1 MATWTS
7 GVNNGYSLR
16 MNAYEIGV
24 NQAANSSTVR
34 IDLWLKVGTQ
44 SFYGPMFVEARC
56 GGQKQ
61 NKTVQISGPG
71 FNSEVYLGTW
81 DFNYP
86 HGSDG
91 KQVAN
96 VDAFVNAYSTAF
108 AFTGELVVGNRQ
120 FALTDI
126 PRASDPMGD
135 YQGVLGQPITFT
147 ARRKSDQMYNTVWLR
162 FGDVDTKIIDPM
174 RDTATWTPP
183 LDLAS
188 KFPQSNEGV
197 GTLTLIT
204 YRNGTTIE
212 TGRSASQIRLRI
224 PDTEKPVI
232 KGINT
237 EEQHAK
243 CKELLKNLKYVRIL
257 SEIQV
262 SLGDFETKYGATIP
276 EDGMTVRLMQDAKVL
291 REVVG
296 KNIILNNINTSGK
309 HILNVTIRDSRGLT
323 SAAFEKVIQIDNY
336 SPPVCSARVDRRN
349 DDEKKLRLY
358 LNGRTFPLFD
368 DQNRNVNAGRRTVT
382 VKNTTTNT
390 TVNDTSGNLVS
401 IFGIND
407 ADAIVDLTADYS
419 TGNSFS
425 VYIAYEDA
433 FGNKADQSLVVGTI
447 KVHRTDDP
455 FGVGINKVR
464 ERGALDIAGDV
475 FVNNKKLSTHA
486 LTGDDGFGTWLPD
499 NHDINNVYL
508 AGFYRARNA
517 KNVPPGI
524 DSLIYLRVMGNN
536 SNYIVQELFTFGG
549 AYLGYR
555 QKIGVNKWT
564 PWFSIDNDNTP
575 IYTLTDVPIGWGIK
589 ATFQKRGRI
598 VTVDVFA
605 IANPN
610 VNVENAKLGER
621 IPNGFKP
628 MVNTQVVLYR
638 NAGSTIIAPALWSF
652 NADGTIAHTESTS
665 GGNRVYRGHASWIAE
680 STQPATGGANAQ
692 IRR

>member
-1 MATWTS
+1 
-7 GVNNGYSLR
+7 

-262 SLGDFETKYGATIP
+262 SLGEFETKYGATIP
-276 EDGMTVRLMQDAKVL
+276 DDGMTVRLMQDAKVL

-296 KNIILNNINTSGK
+296 KNVILNNINTSGK
-309 HILNVTIRDSRGLT
+309 HILNVTIRDSRGST

-358 LNGRTFPLFD
+358 LNGKTFPLFD

-464 ERGALDIAGDV
+464 ERGALDISGDV
-475 FVNNKKLSTHA
+475 YINNKKLSTHA
-486 LTGDDGFGTWLPD
+486 LTEDSGQAIILSERYDA
-499 NHDINNVYL
+499 NNIL
-508 AGFYRARNA
+508 ATGFYRCLRPT
-517 KNVPPGI
+517 NVPAKDEWFYI
-524 DSLIYLRVMGNN
+524 RVISHNL
-536 SNYIVQELFTFGG
+536 SSYVFQEAYGYNGG
-549 AYLGYR
+549 WTGYR
-555 QKIGVNKWT
+555 VKVRNIWQPWKSYEGEDT
-564 PWFSIDNDNTP
+564 PVYYLEN
-575 IYTLTDVPIGWGIK
+575 VPIGWGIK
-589 ATFQKRGRI
+589 ATLQKRGRI
-598 VTVDVFA
+598 VTVDINS

-638 NAGSTIIAPALWSF
+638 NAGTTIINPALWSF

-680 STQPATGGANAQ
+680 STAPATGGANAQ

>member
-1 MATWTS
+1 
-7 GVNNGYSLR
+7 

-276 EDGMTVRLMQDAKVL
+276 DDGMTVRLVQDAKVL

-296 KNIILNNINTSGK
+296 KNVILNNINTSGK

-390 TVNDTSGNLVS
+390 TINDTSGNLVS

-475 FVNNKKLSTHA
+475 YVNNKKLSTHA
-486 LTGDDGFGTWLPD
+486 LTEDSGQAIVLAERY
-499 NHDINNVYL
+499 DINNLV
-508 AGFYRARNA
+508 ATGFYRCYRPT
-517 KNVPPGI
+517 NVPAKDEWFYI
-524 DSLIYLRVMGNN
+524 RVISHNLSSYVFQEAYGYNGNW
-536 SNYIVQELFTFGG
+536 T
-549 AYLGYR
+549 GYR
-555 QKIGVNKWT
+555 VKVRNIWQPWKSYEGEDT
-564 PWFSIDNDNTP
+564 PVYYLEN
-575 IYTLTDVPIGWGIK
+575 VPIGWGIK
-589 ATFQKRGRI
+589 ATLQKRGRI
-598 VTVDVFA
+598 VTVDVNA

-638 NAGSTIIAPALWSF
+638 NAGSSIIAPALWSF

>member
-24 NQAANSSTVR
+24 NQTANSSTVR

-126 PRASDPMGD
+126 PRASDPMGN

-147 ARRKSDQMYNTVWLR
+147 ARRKSDQMYNTVQLR

-232 KGINT
+232 KGINI

-276 EDGMTVRLMQDAKVL
+276 DDGMTVRLMQDAKVL

-296 KNIILNNINTSGK
+296 KNVILNNINTSGK
-309 HILNVTIRDSRGLT
+309 HVLNVTIRDSRGLT

-382 VKNTTTNT
+382 VKNPTTNT

-407 ADAIVDLTADYS
+407 TDAIVDLTANYS

-475 FVNNKKLSTHA
+475 YVNNKKLSTHA
-486 LTGDDGFGTWLPD
+486 LTEDSGQAIVLAERYDV
-499 NHDINNVYL
+499 NNLL
-508 AGFYRARNA
+508 ATGFYRCL
-517 KNVPPGI
+517 KPTNVPAKDEWFYI
-524 DSLIYLRVMGNN
+524 RVISHNLSSYVFQEAYGYNGNW
-536 SNYIVQELFTFGG
+536 T
-549 AYLGYR
+549 GYR
-555 QKIGVNKWT
+555 VKVRNIWQPWKSYEGEDT
-564 PWFSIDNDNTP
+564 PVYYLEN
-575 IYTLTDVPIGWGIK
+575 VPIGWGIK

-598 VTVDVFA
+598 VTVDVNA

-610 VNVENAKLGER
+610 INVENAKLGER

-665 GGNRVYRGHASWIAE
+665 SGNRVYRGHASWIAE

>member
-71 FNSEVYLGTW
+71 FNSEIYLGTW

-147 ARRKSDQMYNTVWLR
+147 ARRKSDQMYNTVWLS

-243 CKELLKNLKYVRIL
+243 CKEFLKNLKYVRIL

-276 EDGMTVRLMQDAKVL
+276 DDGMTVRLMQDAKVL

-296 KNIILNNINTSGK
+296 KNVILNNINTSGK
-309 HILNVTIRDSRGLT
+309 HVLNVTIRDSRGLT

-358 LNGRTFPLFD
+358 LNGRTFALFD
-368 DQNRNVNAGRRTVT
+368 DQNRNVNAGKRYVT
-382 VKNTTTNT
+382 IKNTTTNT
-390 TVNDTSGNLVS
+390 VVDDTSGNLVS

-407 ADAIVDLTADYS
+407 NDRIVDLAADYS

-433 FGNKADQSLVVGTI
+433 FGNKSDQSLVVGTI

-455 FGVGINKVR
+455 FGIGINKVR

-486 LTGDDGFGTWLPD
+486 LTEDSGQAIVLAERYDV
-499 NHDINNVYL
+499 NNLV
-508 AGFYRARNA
+508 ATGFYRCLRPT
-517 KNVPPGI
+517 NVPAKDEWFYI
-524 DSLIYLRVMGNN
+524 RVISHNLSSYVFQEAYGYNGNW
-536 SNYIVQELFTFGG
+536 T
-549 AYLGYR
+549 GYR
-555 QKIGVNKWT
+555 VKVRNIWQPWKSYEGEDT
-564 PWFSIDNDNTP
+564 PVYYLEN
-575 IYTLTDVPIGWGIK
+575 VPIGWGIK

-598 VTVDVFA
+598 VTVDVNA

-610 VNVENAKLGER
+610 VNVENSKLGER

-638 NAGSTIIAPALWSF
+638 NAGTTIIAPALWSF

-665 GGNRVYRGHASWIAE
+665 GGNRVYRGHTSWIAE
-680 STQPATGGANAQ
+680 STAPATGGANAQ

>member
-7 GVNNGYSLR
+7 GVNKGYSLK
-16 MNAYEIGV
+16 MDAYEIGV

-34 IDLWLKVGTQ
+34 IDLWLKVGLQ

-61 NKTVQISGPG
+61 NKTVQINAPG

-86 HGSDG
+86 HGADG

-108 AFTGELVVGNRQ
+108 AFTGELVIGNRQ

-162 FGDVDTKIIDPM
+162 FGDVDAKIIDPM

-188 KFPQSNEGV
+188 RFPQSNEGV
-197 GTLTLIT
+197 GILTLIT
-204 YRNGTTIE
+204 YRNGTIIE
-212 TGRSASQIRLRI
+212 TGRSVSQIRLRI

-237 EEQHAK
+237 EERHAK
-243 CKELLKNLKYVRIL
+243 CKELLKNLKYIRIL

-262 SLGDFETKYGATIP
+262 SLGEFETKYGATIP
-276 EDGMTVRLMQDAKVL
+276 DDGMTVRLVQDGKVL

-296 KNIILNNINTSGK
+296 KNVILNNINTSGK
-309 HILNVTIRDSRGLT
+309 HILNVTIRDSRGLI

-349 DDEKKLRLY
+349 DNEKKLRLY

-368 DQNRNVNAGRRTVT
+368 DQNRNINAGRRTVT

-401 IFGIND
+401 IFGIHD
-407 ADAIVDLTADYS
+407 ADAIVDLTANYS

-475 FVNNKKLSTHA
+475 YVNNKKLSTHA
-486 LTGDDGFGTWLPD
+486 LTED
-499 NHDINNVYL
+499 NGQAIVLAERYDVNNLL
-508 AGFYRARNA
+508 ATGFYRCLRPT
-517 KNVPPGI
+517 NVPAKDEWFYI
-524 DSLIYLRVMGNN
+524 RVISHNLSSYVFQEAYGYNGNW
-536 SNYIVQELFTFGG
+536 T
-549 AYLGYR
+549 GYR
-555 QKIGVNKWT
+555 VKVRNVWQPWKSYEGEDT
-564 PWFSIDNDNTP
+564 PVYYLEN
-575 IYTLTDVPIGWGIK
+575 VPIGWNIK

-598 VTVDVFA
+598 VTVDVFS

-610 VNVENAKLGER
+610 INVENAKLNER

-628 MVNTQVVLYR
+628 MVDTQVVLYR
-638 NAGSTIIAPALWSF
+638 NSGSNIIAPALWSF
-652 NADGTIAHTESTS
+652 NADGTIAHTENIS

-680 STQPATGGANAQ
+680 STPPATGGANAQ

>member
-86 HGSDG
+86 HGADG

-147 ARRKSDQMYNTVWLR
+147 ARRKSDQMYNIVWLR

-188 KFPQSNEGV
+188 KFPQSNESV

-262 SLGDFETKYGATIP
+262 TLGDFETKYGATIP
-276 EDGMTVRLMQDAKVL
+276 DDGMTVRLMQDAKVL

-296 KNIILNNINTSGK
+296 KNVILNNINTSGK
-309 HILNVTIRDSRGLT
+309 HVLNVTIRDSRGLT

-368 DQNRNVNAGRRTVT
+368 DQNRNVNAGRRTIT

-401 IFGIND
+401 LFGIHD
-407 ADAIVDLTADYS
+407 SDRVLDLSADYS

-486 LTGDDGFGTWLPD
+486 LTEDSGQAIVLAERYDV
-499 NHDINNVYL
+499 NNLL
-508 AGFYRARNA
+508 ATGFYRCLRPT
-517 KNVPPGI
+517 NVPAKDEWFYI
-524 DSLIYLRVMGNN
+524 RVISHNLSSYVFQEAYGYNGNW
-536 SNYIVQELFTFGG
+536 T
-549 AYLGYR
+549 GYR
-555 QKIGVNKWT
+555 VKVRNVWQPWKSYEGEDT
-564 PWFSIDNDNTP
+564 PVYYLEN
-575 IYTLTDVPIGWGIK
+575 VPIGWNIK

-680 STQPATGGANAQ
+680 STAPATDGANAQ

>member
-96 VDAFVNAYSTAF
+96 VDAFINAYSTAF

-162 FGDVDTKIIDPM
+162 FGDVDTKIIDLM

-243 CKELLKNLKYVRIL
+243 CKEFLKNLKYVRIL

-262 SLGDFETKYGATIP
+262 TLGGFETKYGATIP

-296 KNIILNNINTSGK
+296 KNVILNNINTSGK

-323 SAAFEKVIQIDNY
+323 SEAFEKVIQIDNY

-368 DQNRNVNAGRRTVT
+368 DQNRNVNAGKRYVT

-486 LTGDDGFGTWLPD
+486 LTEDSGQAIILAERYDV
-499 NHDINNVYL
+499 NNLL
-508 AGFYRARNA
+508 ATGFYRCLRPT
-517 KNVPPGI
+517 NVPAKDEWFYI
-524 DSLIYLRVMGNN
+524 RVISHNLSSYVFQEAYGYNGNW
-536 SNYIVQELFTFGG
+536 T
-549 AYLGYR
+549 GYR
-555 QKIGVNKWT
+555 VKVRNIWQPWKSYEGEDT
-564 PWFSIDNDNTP
+564 PVYYLEN
-575 IYTLTDVPIGWGIK
+575 VPIGWGIK

-598 VTVDVFA
+598 VTVDVFS

-628 MVNTQVVLYR
+628 LVNTQVVLYR
-638 NAGSTIIAPALWSF
+638 NSGSNIIAPALWSF

-680 STQPATGGANAQ
+680 STAPATGGANAQ

>member
-162 FGDVDTKIIDPM
+162 FGDVDTKIIDSM

-237 EEQHAK
+237 EEQHTK

-262 SLGDFETKYGATIP
+262 SLGDFETQYGATIP
-276 EDGMTVRLMQDAKVL
+276 NDGMTVRLMQDAKVL

-296 KNIILNNINTSGK
+296 KNVILNNINTSGK

-358 LNGRTFPLFD
+358 LNGRTFALFD

-382 VKNTTTNT
+382 VKNITTNT

-407 ADAIVDLTADYS
+407 SDRVLDLSADYS

-486 LTGDDGFGTWLPD
+486 LTEDSGQAIVLSERYDV
-499 NHDINNVYL
+499 NNLL
-508 AGFYRARNA
+508 ATGFYRCYRPT
-517 KNVPPGI
+517 NVPAKDEWFYI
-524 DSLIYLRVMGNN
+524 RVISHNLSSYVFQEAYGYNGNW
-536 SNYIVQELFTFGG
+536 T
-549 AYLGYR
+549 GYR
-555 QKIGVNKWT
+555 VKVRNIWQPWKSYEGEDT
-564 PWFSIDNDNTP
+564 PVYYLEN
-575 IYTLTDVPIGWGIK
+575 VPIGWGIK

-598 VTVDVFA
+598 VTVDVFS

-638 NAGSTIIAPALWSF
+638 NAGSTIITPALWSF

-680 STQPATGGANAQ
+680 STAPATGGANAQ

>member
-126 PRASDPMGD
+126 PRASDPMGN

-162 FGDVDTKIIDPM
+162 FGDVDTKIIDTM

-197 GTLTLIT
+197 GALTLIT

-237 EEQHAK
+237 EEQHTK

-276 EDGMTVRLMQDAKVL
+276 DDGMTVRLMQDAKVL

-296 KNIILNNINTSGK
+296 KNVILNNINTSGK

-323 SAAFEKVIQIDNY
+323 SAAFEKVIQIENY

-401 IFGIND
+401 IFGINNT
-407 ADAIVDLTADYS
+407 DAIVDLSADYS

-486 LTGDDGFGTWLPD
+486 LTEDSGQAIVLAERYDV
-499 NHDINNVYL
+499 NNLL
-508 AGFYRARNA
+508 ATGFYRCLRPT
-517 KNVPPGI
+517 NVPAKDEWFYI
-524 DSLIYLRVMGNN
+524 RVISHNLSSYVFQEAYGYNGNW
-536 SNYIVQELFTFGG
+536 T
-549 AYLGYR
+549 GYR
-555 QKIGVNKWT
+555 VKVRNVWQPWKSYEGEDT
-564 PWFSIDNDNTP
+564 PVYYLEN
-575 IYTLTDVPIGWGIK
+575 VPIGWGIK

-598 VTVDVFA
+598 VTVDIFS

-610 VNVENAKLGER
+610 VNVENSKLGER

-638 NAGSTIIAPALWSF
+638 NAGTTIINPALWSF

>member
-183 LDLAS
+183 LDLANQ
-188 KFPQSNEGV
+188 FPQSNEGV

-262 SLGDFETKYGATIP
+262 TLGDFETKYGATIP
-276 EDGMTVRLMQDAKVL
+276 DDGMTVRLMQDAKVL

-296 KNIILNNINTSGK
+296 KNVILNNINTSGK
-309 HILNVTIRDSRGLT
+309 HVLNVTIRDSRGLT

-358 LNGRTFPLFD
+358 LNGRIFALFD

-390 TVNDTSGNLVS
+390 VVDDTSGNLVS

-407 ADAIVDLTADYS
+407 NDRIVDLTANYS

-475 FVNNKKLSTHA
+475 YVNNKKLSTHA
-486 LTGDDGFGTWLPD
+486 LTEDSGQAIVLSERYDV
-499 NHDINNVYL
+499 NNLL
-508 AGFYRARNA
+508 ATGFYRCLRPT
-517 KNVPPGI
+517 NVPAKDEWFYI
-524 DSLIYLRVMGNN
+524 RVISHNLSSYVFQEAYGYNGNW
-536 SNYIVQELFTFGG
+536 T
-549 AYLGYR
+549 GYR
-555 QKIGVNKWT
+555 VKVRNVWQPWKSYEGEDT
-564 PWFSIDNDNTP
+564 PVYYLEN
-575 IYTLTDVPIGWGIK
+575 VPIGWNIK

-598 VTVDVFA
+598 VTVDIFS

-638 NAGSTIIAPALWSF
+638 NAGTTIINPALWSF

-680 STQPATGGANAQ
+680 STPPATGGANAQ

>member
-1 MATWTS
+1 MNQITS
-7 GVNNGYSLR
+7 
-16 MNAYEIGV
+16 
-24 NQAANSSTVR
+24 
-34 IDLWLKVGTQ
+34 
-44 SFYGPMFVEARC
+44 
-56 GGQKQ
+56 
-61 NKTVQISGPG
+61 
-71 FNSEVYLGTW
+71 
-81 DFNYP
+81 
-86 HGSDG
+86 
-91 KQVAN
+91 
-96 VDAFVNAYSTAF
+96 
-108 AFTGELVVGNRQ
+108 
-120 FALTDI
+120 
-126 PRASDPMGD
+126 
-135 YQGVLGQPITFT
+135 
-147 ARRKSDQMYNTVWLR
+147 KS
-162 FGDVDTKIIDPM
+162 
-174 RDTATWTPP
+174 
-183 LDLAS
+183 
-188 KFPQSNEGV
+188 
-197 GTLTLIT
+197 
-204 YRNGTTIE
+204 
-212 TGRSASQIRLRI
+212 
-224 PDTEKPVI
+224 
-232 KGINT
+232 
-237 EEQHAK
+237 
-243 CKELLKNLKYVRIL
+243 LLKNLKYVRIL

-262 SLGDFETKYGATIP
+262 SLGEFETKYGATIP
-276 EDGMTVRLMQDAKVL
+276 DDGMTVRLMQDAKVL

-296 KNIILNNINTSGK
+296 KNVILNNINTSGK

-475 FVNNKKLSTHA
+475 YVNNKKLSTHA

-549 AYLGYR
+549 AYIGYR

-575 IYTLTDVPIGWGIK
+575 IYTLTDVPIGWNIK

-598 VTVDVFA
+598 VTVDVFS

-610 VNVENAKLGER
+610 INVENAKLGER

-638 NAGSTIIAPALWSF
+638 NSGTTIINPALWSF

-665 GGNRVYRGHASWIAE
+665 GGNRVYRGHASWFAE
-680 STQPATGGANAQ
+680 STQPATGGANFQ

>member
-262 SLGDFETKYGATIP
+262 TLGDFETKYGATIP
-276 EDGMTVRLMQDAKVL
+276 DDGMTVRLMQDAKVL

-296 KNIILNNINTSGK
+296 KNVILNNINTSGK
-309 HILNVTIRDSRGLT
+309 HVLNVTIRDSRGLT

-368 DQNRNVNAGRRTVT
+368 DQNRNVNAGRRTIT

-401 IFGIND
+401 LFGIHD
-407 ADAIVDLTADYS
+407 SDRVLDLSADYS

-433 FGNKADQSLVVGTI
+433 FGNKADQTLVVGTI

-486 LTGDDGFGTWLPD
+486 LTEDSGQAIVLSERYDV
-499 NHDINNVYL
+499 NNLL
-508 AGFYRARNA
+508 ATGFYRCYRPT
-517 KNVPPGI
+517 NVPEKDEWFYI
-524 DSLIYLRVMGNN
+524 RVISHNLSSYVFQEAYGYNGNW
-536 SNYIVQELFTFGG
+536 T
-549 AYLGYR
+549 GYR
-555 QKIGVNKWT
+555 VKVRNIWQPWKSYEGEDT
-564 PWFSIDNDNTP
+564 PVYYLEN
-575 IYTLTDVPIGWGIK
+575 VPIGWGIK
-589 ATFQKRGRI
+589 ATLQKRGRI
-598 VTVDVFA
+598 VTVDVNA

-638 NAGSTIIAPALWSF
+638 NAGSTIITPALWSF

>member
-243 CKELLKNLKYVRIL
+243 CKEFLKNLKYVRIL

-262 SLGDFETKYGATIP
+262 TLGDFETKYGATIP
-276 EDGMTVRLMQDAKVL
+276 DDGMTVRLVQDAKVL

-296 KNIILNNINTSGK
+296 KNVILNNINTSGK

-358 LNGRTFPLFD
+358 LNGRTFALFD
-368 DQNRNVNAGRRTVT
+368 DQNRNVNAGKRYVT
-382 VKNTTTNT
+382 IKNTTTNT
-390 TVNDTSGNLVS
+390 VVDDTSGNLVS

-407 ADAIVDLTADYS
+407 NDRIVDLAADYS

-464 ERGALDIAGDV
+464 ERGALDIAGNV
-475 FVNNKKLSTHA
+475 YVNNKKLSTHA
-486 LTGDDGFGTWLPD
+486 LTEDSGQAIVLAERYDA
-499 NHDINNVYL
+499 NNIL
-508 AGFYRARNA
+508 ATGFYRCLRPTNIPA
-517 KNVPPGI
+517 KDEWFYI
-524 DSLIYLRVMGNN
+524 RVISHNLSSYVFQEAYGYNGNW
-536 SNYIVQELFTFGG
+536 T
-549 AYLGYR
+549 GYR
-555 QKIGVNKWT
+555 VKVRNIWQPWKSYEGEDT
-564 PWFSIDNDNTP
+564 PVYYLEN
-575 IYTLTDVPIGWGIK
+575 VPIGWGIK

-598 VTVDVFA
+598 VTVDVNA

-610 VNVENAKLGER
+610 VNIENAKLGER

-638 NAGSTIIAPALWSF
+638 NSGSTIIAPALWSF

-680 STQPATGGANAQ
+680 STAPATGGANAQ

>member
-7 GVNNGYSLR
+7 GVNKGYSLR

-147 ARRKSDQMYNTVWLR
+147 ARRKSDQMYNAVWLR

-224 PDTEKPVI
+224 PDTEKPII

-262 SLGDFETKYGATIP
+262 TLGDFETKYGATIP
-276 EDGMTVRLMQDAKVL
+276 DDGMTVRLMQDAKVL

-296 KNIILNNINTSGK
+296 KNVILNNINTSGK
-309 HILNVTIRDSRGLT
+309 HVLNVTIRDSRGLT

-390 TVNDTSGNLVS
+390 AVNDTSGNLVS

-447 KVHRTDDP
+447 KVHQTDDP

-486 LTGDDGFGTWLPD
+486 LTEDSGQAIVLAERYDV
-499 NHDINNVYL
+499 NNLV
-508 AGFYRARNA
+508 ATGFYRCLRPT
-517 KNVPPGI
+517 NVPAKDEWFYI
-524 DSLIYLRVMGNN
+524 RVISHNLSSYVFQEAYGYNGNW
-536 SNYIVQELFTFGG
+536 T
-549 AYLGYR
+549 GYR
-555 QKIGVNKWT
+555 VKVRNIWQPWKSYEGEDT
-564 PWFSIDNDNTP
+564 PVYYLEN
-575 IYTLTDVPIGWGIK
+575 VPIGWGIK
-589 ATFQKRGRI
+589 ATLQKRGRI
-598 VTVDVFA
+598 VTVDVNA

-610 VNVENAKLGER
+610 VNVENSKLGER

-638 NAGSTIIAPALWSF
+638 NAGTTIIAPALWSF

-680 STQPATGGANAQ
+680 STPPATGGANAQ

>member
-262 SLGDFETKYGATIP
+262 TLGDFETKYGATIP
-276 EDGMTVRLMQDAKVL
+276 DDGMTVRLIQDAKVL

-296 KNIILNNINTSGK
+296 RNVILNNINTSGK
-309 HILNVTIRDSRGLT
+309 HVLNVTIRDSRGLT

-358 LNGRTFPLFD
+358 LNGRTFALFD
-368 DQNRNVNAGRRTVT
+368 DQNRNVNAGKRYVT

-407 ADAIVDLTADYS
+407 NDRVVDLTADYS

-486 LTGDDGFGTWLPD
+486 LTEDSGQAIVLAERYDA
-499 NHDINNVYL
+499 NNIL
-508 AGFYRARNA
+508 ATGFYRCLRPT
-517 KNVPPGI
+517 NVPAKDEWFYI
-524 DSLIYLRVMGNN
+524 RVISHNLSSYVFQEAYGYNGNW
-536 SNYIVQELFTFGG
+536 T
-549 AYLGYR
+549 GYR
-555 QKIGVNKWT
+555 VKVRNVWQPWKSYEGEDT
-564 PWFSIDNDNTP
+564 PVYYLEN
-575 IYTLTDVPIGWGIK
+575 VPIGWGIK

-598 VTVDVFA
+598 VTVDVNA

-638 NAGSTIIAPALWSF
+638 NAGTTIINPALWSF

-680 STQPATGGANAQ
+680 STAPATGGANAQ

>member
-86 HGSDG
+86 HGADG

-120 FALTDI
+120 FSLTDI

-162 FGDVDTKIIDPM
+162 FGDVDTKIIDSM

-183 LDLAS
+183 LDLANQF
-188 KFPQSNEGV
+188 KEANEGV

-262 SLGDFETKYGATIP
+262 SLGEFETKYGATIP
-276 EDGMTVRLMQDAKVL
+276 DDGMTVRLMQDAKVL
-291 REVVG
+291 REIVG
-296 KNIILNNINTSGK
+296 KNVILNNINTSGK

-358 LNGRTFPLFD
+358 LNGRTFALFD
-368 DQNRNVNAGRRTVT
+368 DQNRNVNAGKRYVT
-382 VKNTTTNT
+382 IKNTTTNT
-390 TVNDTSGNLVS
+390 VVDDTSGNLVS

-407 ADAIVDLTADYS
+407 NDRVVDLTADYS

-486 LTGDDGFGTWLPD
+486 LTEDSGQAIVLSERYDV
-499 NHDINNVYL
+499 NNLL
-508 AGFYRARNA
+508 ATGFYRCYKPTNIPAKDEWFYIRVISHNLSSYVFQEA
-517 KNVPPGI
+517 YGYNGNWTGYRVKVKNVWRPWKSYEGEDTPVY
-524 DSLIYLRVMGNN
+524 YLEN
-536 SNYIVQELFTFGG
+536 
-549 AYLGYR
+549 
-555 QKIGVNKWT
+555 
-564 PWFSIDNDNTP
+564 
-575 IYTLTDVPIGWGIK
+575 VPIGWGIK

-598 VTVDVFA
+598 VTVDIA
-605 IANPN
+605 TIANPN
-610 VNVENAKLGER
+610 VNVENAKLNER

-628 MVNTQVVLYR
+628 LVNTQVVLYR
-638 NAGSTIIAPALWSF
+638 NSGSTISAPALWSF

-665 GGNRVYRGHASWIAE
+665 GGNCVYRGHASWIAE
-680 STQPATGGANAQ
+680 STAPATGGANAQ

>member
-86 HGSDG
+86 HGADG

-162 FGDVDTKIIDPM
+162 FGDVDTKIIDTM
-174 RDTATWTPP
+174 RGTATWTPP

-237 EEQHAK
+237 EEQHVK

-262 SLGDFETKYGATIP
+262 TLGDFETKYGATIP
-276 EDGMTVRLMQDAKVL
+276 DDGMTVRLMQDAKVL

-296 KNIILNNINTSGK
+296 KNVILNNINTSGK

-336 SPPVCSARVDRRN
+336 SPPVCSARADRRN

-358 LNGRTFPLFD
+358 LNGRTFALFD
-368 DQNRNVNAGRRTVT
+368 DQNRNVNAGKRYVT
-382 VKNTTTNT
+382 IKNTTTNT
-390 TVNDTSGNLVS
+390 VVDDTSGNLVS

-407 ADAIVDLTADYS
+407 NDRIVDLAADYS
-419 TGNSFS
+419 IGNSFS

-433 FGNKADQSLVVGTI
+433 FGNKADQSLVVGII
-447 KVHRTDDP
+447 KVHRTDDQ

-486 LTGDDGFGTWLPD
+486 LTED
-499 NHDINNVYL
+499 NGQAIVLSERYDANNIL
-508 AGFYRARNA
+508 ATGFYRCLRPT
-517 KNVPPGI
+517 NVPAKDEWFYI
-524 DSLIYLRVMGNN
+524 RVISHNL
-536 SNYIVQELFTFGG
+536 SSYVFQEAYGYNGG
-549 AYLGYR
+549 WTGYR
-555 QKIGVNKWT
+555 VKVRNIWQ
-564 PWFSIDNDNTP
+564 PWKSYEGEDTP
-575 IYTLTDVPIGWGIK
+575 IYYLENVPIGWGIK
-589 ATFQKRGRI
+589 ATLQKRGRI
-598 VTVDVFA
+598 VTVDINS

-638 NAGSTIIAPALWSF
+638 NAGTTIINPALWSF
-652 NADGTIAHTESTS
+652 NADGTIAHTESIS
-665 GGNRVYRGHASWIAE
+665 GGNRVYRGHASWFAE
-680 STQPATGGANAQ
+680 STQPATGGAYAQ

>member
-16 MNAYEIGV
+16 MNTYEIGV

-188 KFPQSNEGV
+188 KFPQSNESV

-262 SLGDFETKYGATIP
+262 SLGEFETKYGATIP
-276 EDGMTVRLMQDAKVL
+276 DDGMTVRLMQDAKVL

-296 KNIILNNINTSGK
+296 KNVILNNINTSGK
-309 HILNVTIRDSRGLT
+309 HVLNITIRDSRGLT

-358 LNGRTFPLFD
+358 LNGRTFALFD

-464 ERGALDIAGDV
+464 ERGALDISGDV
-475 FVNNKKLSTHA
+475 YINNKKLSTHA
-486 LTGDDGFGTWLPD
+486 LTED
-499 NHDINNVYL
+499 NGQAIILSERYDANNIL
-508 AGFYRARNA
+508 ATGFYRCLRPT
-517 KNVPPGI
+517 NVPAKDEWFYI
-524 DSLIYLRVMGNN
+524 RVISHNL
-536 SNYIVQELFTFGG
+536 SSYVFQEAYGYNGG
-549 AYLGYR
+549 WTGYR
-555 QKIGVNKWT
+555 VKVRNIWQPWKSYEGEDT
-564 PWFSIDNDNTP
+564 PVYYLEN
-575 IYTLTDVPIGWGIK
+575 VPIGWGIK
-589 ATFQKRGRI
+589 ATLQKRGRI
-598 VTVDVFA
+598 VTVDINS

-610 VNVENAKLGER
+610 VNVENSKLGER

>member
-86 HGSDG
+86 HGADG

-224 PDTEKPVI
+224 PDTEKPII

-262 SLGDFETKYGATIP
+262 SLGNFETKYGATIP
-276 EDGMTVRLMQDAKVL
+276 DDGMTVRLMQDAKVL

-296 KNIILNNINTSGK
+296 KNVILNNINTSGK

-358 LNGRTFPLFD
+358 LNGRTFALFD

-401 IFGIND
+401 LFGIHD
-407 ADAIVDLTADYS
+407 SDRVLDLSADYS

-425 VYIAYEDA
+425 VYVAYEDA

-455 FGVGINKVR
+455 FGIGINKVR

-475 FVNNKKLSTHA
+475 YVNNKKLSTHA
-486 LTGDDGFGTWLPD
+486 LTEDSGQAIVLAERYDV
-499 NHDINNVYL
+499 NNLL
-508 AGFYRARNA
+508 ATGFYRCLRPTNIPA
-517 KNVPPGI
+517 KDEWFYI
-524 DSLIYLRVMGNN
+524 RVISHNLSSYVFQEAYGYNGNW
-536 SNYIVQELFTFGG
+536 T
-549 AYLGYR
+549 GYR
-555 QKIGVNKWT
+555 VKVGNIWQPWKSYEGEDT
-564 PWFSIDNDNTP
+564 PVYYLEN
-575 IYTLTDVPIGWGIK
+575 VPIGWGLK

-598 VTVDVFA
+598 VTVDIAA

-638 NAGSTIIAPALWSF
+638 NAGSTIITPALWSF

-680 STQPATGGANAQ
+680 STAPATGGANAQ

>member
-183 LDLAS
+183 LDLANQ
-188 KFPQSNEGV
+188 FPQSNEGV

-262 SLGDFETKYGATIP
+262 TLGDFETKYGATIP
-276 EDGMTVRLMQDAKVL
+276 NDGMTVRLMQDAKVL

-296 KNIILNNINTSGK
+296 KNVILNNINTSGK

-358 LNGRTFPLFD
+358 LNGRTFALFD
-368 DQNRNVNAGRRTVT
+368 DQNRNVNAGKRYVT
-382 VKNTTTNT
+382 IKNTTTNT
-390 TVNDTSGNLVS
+390 VVDDTSGNLVS

-407 ADAIVDLTADYS
+407 NDRIVDLTADYS

-475 FVNNKKLSTHA
+475 YINNKKLSTHA
-486 LTGDDGFGTWLPD
+486 LTEDSGQAIVLAERYDV
-499 NHDINNVYL
+499 NNLL
-508 AGFYRARNA
+508 ATGFYRCYRPT
-517 KNVPPGI
+517 NVPAKDEWFYI
-524 DSLIYLRVMGNN
+524 RVISHNLSSYVFQEAYGYNGNW
-536 SNYIVQELFTFGG
+536 T
-549 AYLGYR
+549 GYR
-555 QKIGVNKWT
+555 VKVRNIWQPWKSYEGEDT
-564 PWFSIDNDNTP
+564 PVYYLEN
-575 IYTLTDVPIGWGIK
+575 VPIGWGIK
-589 ATFQKRGRI
+589 ATLQKRGRI
-598 VTVDVFA
+598 VTVDVNA

-638 NAGSTIIAPALWSF
+638 NAGSTIITPALWSF

-680 STQPATGGANAQ
+680 STAPATGGANAQ

>member
-34 IDLWLKVGTQ
+34 IDLWLKVGIQ

-262 SLGDFETKYGATIP
+262 SLGEFETKYGATIP
-276 EDGMTVRLMQDAKVL
+276 DDGMTVRLVQDAKVL

-296 KNIILNNINTSGK
+296 KNVILNNINTSGK

-336 SPPVCSARVDRRN
+336 SPPVCSARVNRRN

-358 LNGRTFPLFD
+358 LNGRTFALFD
-368 DQNRNVNAGRRTVT
+368 DQNRNVNAGKRYVT
-382 VKNTTTNT
+382 IKNTTTNT
-390 TVNDTSGNLVS
+390 VVDDTSGNLVS

-407 ADAIVDLTADYS
+407 NDRVVDLTADYS

-486 LTGDDGFGTWLPD
+486 LTEDSGQAIVLAERYDV
-499 NHDINNVYL
+499 NNLL
-508 AGFYRARNA
+508 ATGFYRCLRPT
-517 KNVPPGI
+517 NVPAKDEWFYI
-524 DSLIYLRVMGNN
+524 RVISHNLSSYVFQEAYGYNGNW
-536 SNYIVQELFTFGG
+536 T
-549 AYLGYR
+549 GYR
-555 QKIGVNKWT
+555 VKVRNVWQPWKSYEGEDT
-564 PWFSIDNDNTP
+564 PVYYLEN
-575 IYTLTDVPIGWGIK
+575 VPIGWGIK

-598 VTVDVFA
+598 VTVDVFS

-638 NAGSTIIAPALWSF
+638 NAGSTIINPALWSF

-680 STQPATGGANAQ
+680 STAPATGGANAQ

>member
-86 HGSDG
+86 HGADG

-162 FGDVDTKIIDPM
+162 FGDVDTKIIDLM

-197 GTLTLIT
+197 GTLILIT

-243 CKELLKNLKYVRIL
+243 CKKLLKNLKYVRIL

-276 EDGMTVRLMQDAKVL
+276 DDGMTVRLMQDAKVL
-291 REVVG
+291 REIVG
-296 KNIILNNINTSGK
+296 KNVILNNINTIGK

-401 IFGIND
+401 IFGIHD
-407 ADAIVDLTADYS
+407 SDGVLDLSADYS

-486 LTGDDGFGTWLPD
+486 LTDDSGQAIVLSERYD
-499 NHDINNVYL
+499 ANNIL
-508 AGFYRARNA
+508 ATGFYRCLRPINVPAKDEWFYIRVISHNLSSYVFQEAYGYNGGWTGYRVKARNIWQPW
-517 KNVPPGI
+517 KSYEGEDTPVY
-524 DSLIYLRVMGNN
+524 YLEN
-536 SNYIVQELFTFGG
+536 
-549 AYLGYR
+549 
-555 QKIGVNKWT
+555 
-564 PWFSIDNDNTP
+564 
-575 IYTLTDVPIGWGIK
+575 VPIGWGIK
-589 ATFQKRGRI
+589 ATLQKRGRI
-598 VTVDVFA
+598 VTVDINS

-638 NAGSTIIAPALWSF
+638 NAGTTIINPALWSF

-680 STQPATGGANAQ
+680 STAPATGGANAQ

>member
-34 IDLWLKVGTQ
+34 IDLWLKVGIQ

-96 VDAFVNAYSTAF
+96 VDAFVNAYSTPF

-162 FGDVDTKIIDPM
+162 FGDVDIKIIDPM

-262 SLGDFETKYGATIP
+262 TLGDFETKYGATIP
-276 EDGMTVRLMQDAKVL
+276 DDGMTVRLMQDAKVL

-296 KNIILNNINTSGK
+296 KNVILNNINTSGK
-309 HILNVTIRDSRGLT
+309 HVLNVTIRDSRGLT

-358 LNGRTFPLFD
+358 LNGRTFALFD
-368 DQNRNVNAGRRTVT
+368 DQNRNVNAGKRYVT
-382 VKNTTTNT
+382 IKNTTTNT
-390 TVNDTSGNLVS
+390 VVDDTSGNLVS

-407 ADAIVDLTADYS
+407 SNRILDLTADYS

-486 LTGDDGFGTWLPD
+486 LTEDSGQAIVLAERYDV
-499 NHDINNVYL
+499 NNLL
-508 AGFYRARNA
+508 ATGFYRCLRPT
-517 KNVPPGI
+517 NVPAKDEWFYI
-524 DSLIYLRVMGNN
+524 RVISHNLSSYVFQEAYGYNGNW
-536 SNYIVQELFTFGG
+536 T
-549 AYLGYR
+549 GYR
-555 QKIGVNKWT
+555 VKVRNVWQPWKSYEGEDT
-564 PWFSIDNDNTP
+564 PVYYLEN
-575 IYTLTDVPIGWGIK
+575 VPIGWGLK

-598 VTVDVFA
+598 VTVDVFS

-638 NAGSTIIAPALWSF
+638 NSGSTIINPALWSF

-680 STQPATGGANAQ
+680 STPPATGGANAK

>member
-224 PDTEKPVI
+224 PDTEKPII

-262 SLGDFETKYGATIP
+262 TLGDFETKYGATIP
-276 EDGMTVRLMQDAKVL
+276 DDGMTVRLVQDAKVL

-296 KNIILNNINTSGK
+296 KNVVLNNINTSGK
-309 HILNVTIRDSRGLT
+309 HVLNVTIRDSRGLT

-358 LNGRTFPLFD
+358 LNGRTFALFD
-368 DQNRNVNAGRRTVT
+368 DQNRNVNAGKRYVT
-382 VKNTTTNT
+382 IKNTTTNT
-390 TVNDTSGNLVS
+390 VVDDTSGNLVS

-407 ADAIVDLTADYS
+407 NDRVVDLTADYS

-475 FVNNKKLSTHA
+475 FVNNKKLSTHS
-486 LTGDDGFGTWLPD
+486 LTEDSGQAIVLAERYDV
-499 NHDINNVYL
+499 NNLL
-508 AGFYRARNA
+508 ATGFYRCLRPT
-517 KNVPPGI
+517 NVPAKDEWFYI
-524 DSLIYLRVMGNN
+524 RVISHNLSSYVFQEAYGYNGNW
-536 SNYIVQELFTFGG
+536 T
-549 AYLGYR
+549 GYR
-555 QKIGVNKWT
+555 VKVRNVWQPWKSYEGEDT
-564 PWFSIDNDNTP
+564 PVYYLEN
-575 IYTLTDVPIGWGIK
+575 VPIGWGIK
-589 ATFQKRGRI
+589 ATLQKRGRI
-598 VTVDVFA
+598 VTVDINS

-638 NAGSTIIAPALWSF
+638 NAGTTIINPALWSF
-652 NADGTIAHTESTS
+652 NADGTITHTESIS
-665 GGNRVYRGHASWIAE
+665 GGNRVYRGHASWFAE

>member
-86 HGSDG
+86 HGADG

-188 KFPQSNEGV
+188 KFPQSNESV

-262 SLGDFETKYGATIP
+262 TLGDFETKYGATIP
-276 EDGMTVRLMQDAKVL
+276 DDGMTVRLMQDAKVL

-296 KNIILNNINTSGK
+296 KNVILNNINTSGK

-368 DQNRNVNAGRRTVT
+368 DQNRNVNAGRRTVA
-382 VKNTTTNT
+382 VKNITTNT

-407 ADAIVDLTADYS
+407 ADAIVNLTADYS

-433 FGNKADQSLVVGTI
+433 FGNKADQRLVVGTI

-486 LTGDDGFGTWLPD
+486 LTEDSGQAIVLAERYDV
-499 NHDINNVYL
+499 NNLL
-508 AGFYRARNA
+508 ATGFYRCLRPT
-517 KNVPPGI
+517 NVPAKDEWFYI
-524 DSLIYLRVMGNN
+524 RVISHNLSSYVFQEAYGYNGNW
-536 SNYIVQELFTFGG
+536 T
-549 AYLGYR
+549 GYR
-555 QKIGVNKWT
+555 VKVRNVWQPWKSYEGEDT
-564 PWFSIDNDNTP
+564 PVYYLEN
-575 IYTLTDVPIGWGIK
+575 VPIGWNIK

-598 VTVDVFA
+598 VTVDVNA

-628 MVNTQVVLYR
+628 IVNTQVVLYR
-638 NAGSTIIAPALWSF
+638 NSGSSIITPALWSF
-652 NADGTIAHTESTS
+652 NADGTIAHTENTS
-665 GGNRVYRGHASWIAE
+665 GGNRAYRGHASWIAE
-680 STQPATGGANAQ
+680 STPPATGGANAQ

>member
-61 NKTVQISGPG
+61 NKTVQISVPG

-86 HGSDG
+86 HGADG

-162 FGDVDTKIIDPM
+162 FGDVDTKIIDSM

-188 KFPQSNEGV
+188 KFPQSNEGI

-262 SLGDFETKYGATIP
+262 TLGDFETKYGATIP
-276 EDGMTVRLMQDAKVL
+276 DDGMTVRLMQDAKVL

-296 KNIILNNINTSGK
+296 KNVILNNINTSGK
-309 HILNVTIRDSRGLT
+309 HVLNVTIRDSRGLT

-358 LNGRTFPLFD
+358 LNGRTFALFD
-368 DQNRNVNAGRRTVT
+368 DQNRNVNAGKRYVT
-382 VKNTTTNT
+382 IKNTTTNT
-390 TVNDTSGNLVS
+390 VVNDTSGNLVS

-407 ADAIVDLTADYS
+407 NDRIVDLAADYS

-486 LTGDDGFGTWLPD
+486 LTEDSGQAIVLAERYDV
-499 NHDINNVYL
+499 NNLV
-508 AGFYRARNA
+508 ATGFYRCLRPT
-517 KNVPPGI
+517 NVPAKDEWFYI
-524 DSLIYLRVMGNN
+524 RVISHNLSSYVFQEAYGYNGNW
-536 SNYIVQELFTFGG
+536 T
-549 AYLGYR
+549 GYR
-555 QKIGVNKWT
+555 VKVRNIWQPWKSYEGEDT
-564 PWFSIDNDNTP
+564 PVYYLEN
-575 IYTLTDVPIGWGIK
+575 VPIGWGIK

-598 VTVDVFA
+598 VTVDVNA

-638 NAGSTIIAPALWSF
+638 NSGSNIIAPALWSF

-680 STQPATGGANAQ
+680 STAPATGGANAQ

>member
-1 MATWTS
+1 
-7 GVNNGYSLR
+7 

-24 NQAANSSTVR
+24 NQTANSSTVR

-126 PRASDPMGD
+126 PRASDPMGN

-147 ARRKSDQMYNTVWLR
+147 ARRKSDQMYNTVQLR

-232 KGINT
+232 KGINI

-276 EDGMTVRLMQDAKVL
+276 DDGMTVRLMQDAKVL

-296 KNIILNNINTSGK
+296 KNVILNNINTSGK
-309 HILNVTIRDSRGLT
+309 HVLNVTIRDSRGLT

-382 VKNTTTNT
+382 VKNPTTNT

-407 ADAIVDLTADYS
+407 TDAIVDLTANYS

-475 FVNNKKLSTHA
+475 YVNNKKLSTHA
-486 LTGDDGFGTWLPD
+486 LTEDSGQAIVLAERYDV
-499 NHDINNVYL
+499 NNLL
-508 AGFYRARNA
+508 ATGFYRCL
-517 KNVPPGI
+517 KPTNVPAKDEWFYI
-524 DSLIYLRVMGNN
+524 RVISHNLSSYVFQEAYGYNGNW
-536 SNYIVQELFTFGG
+536 T
-549 AYLGYR
+549 GYR
-555 QKIGVNKWT
+555 VKVRNIWQPWKSYEGEDT
-564 PWFSIDNDNTP
+564 PVYYLEN
-575 IYTLTDVPIGWGIK
+575 VPIGWGIK

-598 VTVDVFA
+598 VTVDVNA

-610 VNVENAKLGER
+610 INVENAKLGER

-665 GGNRVYRGHASWIAE
+665 SGNRVYRGHASWIAE

>member
-7 GVNNGYSLR
+7 GVNKGYSLR
-16 MNAYEIGV
+16 MDAYEIGV
-24 NQAANSSTVR
+24 NQATNSSTVR

-96 VDAFVNAYSTAF
+96 VEAFVNAYSTAF

-224 PDTEKPVI
+224 PDTEKPII

-262 SLGDFETKYGATIP
+262 TLGDFETKYGATIP
-276 EDGMTVRLMQDAKVL
+276 DDGMTVRLMQDAKVL

-296 KNIILNNINTSGK
+296 KNVILNNINTSGK

-358 LNGRTFPLFD
+358 LNGRTFALFD

-401 IFGIND
+401 LFGIHD
-407 ADAIVDLTADYS
+407 SDRVLDLSADYS

-486 LTGDDGFGTWLPD
+486 LTEDSGQAIVLAERYDV
-499 NHDINNVYL
+499 NNLV
-508 AGFYRARNA
+508 ATGFYRCLRPT
-517 KNVPPGI
+517 NVPAKDEWFYI
-524 DSLIYLRVMGNN
+524 RVISHNLSSYVFQEAYGYNGNW
-536 SNYIVQELFTFGG
+536 T
-549 AYLGYR
+549 GYR
-555 QKIGVNKWT
+555 VKVRNIWQPWKSYEGEDT
-564 PWFSIDNDNTP
+564 PVYYLEN
-575 IYTLTDVPIGWGIK
+575 VPIGWGIT

-598 VTVDVFA
+598 VTVDVHA

-610 VNVENAKLGER
+610 VNVENSKLGER

-652 NADGTIAHTESTS
+652 NADGTIAHTESSS
-665 GGNRVYRGHASWIAE
+665 GGNRVYSGHASWFAE

>member
-162 FGDVDTKIIDPM
+162 FGDVDTKIIDLM

-262 SLGDFETKYGATIP
+262 TLGDFETKYGATIP
-276 EDGMTVRLMQDAKVL
+276 DDGMTVRLMQDAKVL

-296 KNIILNNINTSGK
+296 KNVILNNINTSGK
-309 HILNVTIRDSRGLT
+309 HVLNVTIRDSRGLT

-349 DDEKKLRLY
+349 DDEEKLRLY

-401 IFGIND
+401 IFGIHD
-407 ADAIVDLTADYS
+407 SDRVLDLSADYS

-464 ERGALDIAGDV
+464 ERGALDISGDV
-475 FVNNKKLSTHA
+475 YINNKKLSTHA
-486 LTGDDGFGTWLPD
+486 LTED
-499 NHDINNVYL
+499 NGQAIVLSERYDANNIL
-508 AGFYRARNA
+508 ATGFYRCLRPT
-517 KNVPPGI
+517 NVPAKDEWFYI
-524 DSLIYLRVMGNN
+524 RVISHNL
-536 SNYIVQELFTFGG
+536 SSYVFQEAYGYNGG
-549 AYLGYR
+549 WTGYR
-555 QKIGVNKWT
+555 VKVRNIWQPWKSYEGEDT
-564 PWFSIDNDNTP
+564 PVYYLEN
-575 IYTLTDVPIGWGIK
+575 VPIGWGIK
-589 ATFQKRGRI
+589 ATLQKRGRI
-598 VTVDVFA
+598 VTVDINS

-610 VNVENAKLGER
+610 VNVENTKLGER

-638 NAGSTIIAPALWSF
+638 NAGTTIINPALWSF

-680 STQPATGGANAQ
+680 STPPTTGGANAQ

>member
-162 FGDVDTKIIDPM
+162 FGDVDTKIIDSM

-224 PDTEKPVI
+224 PDTEKPII

-237 EEQHAK
+237 EEQHTK

-262 SLGDFETKYGATIP
+262 SLGEFETKYGATIP
-276 EDGMTVRLMQDAKVL
+276 DDGMTVRLMQDAKVL

-296 KNIILNNINTSGK
+296 KNVILNNINTSGK

-323 SAAFEKVIQIDNY
+323 SAAFEKIIQIDNY

-358 LNGRTFPLFD
+358 LNGRTFALFD
-368 DQNRNVNAGRRTVT
+368 DQNRNVNAGKRYVT
-382 VKNTTTNT
+382 IKNTTTNT
-390 TVNDTSGNLVS
+390 VVDDTSGNLVS

-407 ADAIVDLTADYS
+407 NDRIVDLAADYS

-486 LTGDDGFGTWLPD
+486 LTEDSGQAIVLAERYDV
-499 NHDINNVYL
+499 NNLL
-508 AGFYRARNA
+508 ATGFYRCLRPTNIPA
-517 KNVPPGI
+517 KDEWFYI
-524 DSLIYLRVMGNN
+524 RVISHNLSSYVFQEAYGYNGNW
-536 SNYIVQELFTFGG
+536 T
-549 AYLGYR
+549 GYR
-555 QKIGVNKWT
+555 VKVRNIWQPWKSYEGEDT
-564 PWFSIDNDNTP
+564 PVYYLEN
-575 IYTLTDVPIGWGIK
+575 VPIGWNIK

-598 VTVDVFA
+598 VTVDVNA

-638 NAGSTIIAPALWSF
+638 NAGTTIINPALWSF

>member
-188 KFPQSNEGV
+188 KFPQSNEEV

-257 SEIQV
+257 SKIQV
-262 SLGDFETKYGATIP
+262 TLGEFETKYGATIP
-276 EDGMTVRLMQDAKVL
+276 DDGMTVRLMQDAKVL
-291 REVVG
+291 REAVG
-296 KNIILNNINTSGK
+296 KNVILNNINTSGK

-390 TVNDTSGNLVS
+390 TVDDTSGNLVS
-401 IFGIND
+401 LFGIHDND
-407 ADAIVDLTADYS
+407 RVVDLAADYS

-486 LTGDDGFGTWLPD
+486 LTEDSGQAIVLAERYDV
-499 NHDINNVYL
+499 NNLL
-508 AGFYRARNA
+508 ATGFYRCLRPT
-517 KNVPPGI
+517 NVPAKDEWFYI
-524 DSLIYLRVMGNN
+524 RVISHNLSSYVFQEAYGYNGNW
-536 SNYIVQELFTFGG
+536 T
-549 AYLGYR
+549 GYR
-555 QKIGVNKWT
+555 VKVRNVWQPWKSYEGEDT
-564 PWFSIDNDNTP
+564 PVYYLEN
-575 IYTLTDVPIGWGIK
+575 VPIGWGIK

-598 VTVDVFA
+598 VTVDVFS

-628 MVNTQVVLYR
+628 MVNTQVMLYR

-680 STQPATGGANAQ
+680 STAPATGGANAQ

>member
-7 GVNNGYSLR
+7 WGDKGYGVRIDSYH
-16 MNAYEIGV
+16 IGV
-24 NQAANSSTVR
+24 NQADNSSTVR
-34 IDLWLKVGTQ
+34 IDVWLKVGLWT
-44 SFYGPMFVEARC
+44 FDGNVTVEAWN
-56 GGQKQ
+56 GGDRQAAVKH
-61 NKTVQISGPG
+61 ISIPG
-71 FNSEVYLGTW
+71 YNSEVYLGTY
-81 DFNYP
+81 DFKARHNP
-86 HGSDG
+86 DG
-91 KQVAN
+91 KQ
-96 VDAFVNAYSTAF
+96 NAYVRVKLSCDNSF
-108 AFTGELVVGNRQ
+108 AGFASPIDTGVRSYPLP
-120 FALTDI
+120 DI
-126 PRASDPMGD
+126 PRASEPMGD
-135 YQGVLGQPITFT
+135 YRGVLGQPITFT

-188 KFPQSNEGV
+188 KFPQSNESV

-276 EDGMTVRLMQDAKVL
+276 DDGMTVRLMQDAKVL

-309 HILNVTIRDSRGLT
+309 HVLNVTIRDSRGLT

-368 DQNRNVNAGRRTVT
+368 DQNRNVNAGKRYVT

-407 ADAIVDLTADYS
+407 NDRIVDLAADYS

-486 LTGDDGFGTWLPD
+486 LTEDSGQAIVLAERYDA
-499 NHDINNVYL
+499 NNIL
-508 AGFYRARNA
+508 ATGFYRCLRPT
-517 KNVPPGI
+517 NVPAKDEWFYI
-524 DSLIYLRVMGNN
+524 RVISHNLSSYVFQEAYGYNGNW
-536 SNYIVQELFTFGG
+536 T
-549 AYLGYR
+549 GYR
-555 QKIGVNKWT
+555 VKVRNIWQPWKSYEGEDT
-564 PWFSIDNDNTP
+564 PVYYLEN
-575 IYTLTDVPIGWGIK
+575 VPIGWGIK

-638 NAGSTIIAPALWSF
+638 NSGSTIIAPALWSF
-652 NADGTIAHTESTS
+652 NADGTIAHTESNS

-680 STQPATGGANAQ
+680 STAPATGEANAQ

>member
-1 MATWTS
+1 M
-7 GVNNGYSLR
+7 
-16 MNAYEIGV
+16 
-24 NQAANSSTVR
+24 
-34 IDLWLKVGTQ
+34 
-44 SFYGPMFVEARC
+44 
-56 GGQKQ
+56 
-61 NKTVQISGPG
+61 
-71 FNSEVYLGTW
+71 
-81 DFNYP
+81 
-86 HGSDG
+86 
-91 KQVAN
+91 
-96 VDAFVNAYSTAF
+96 
-108 AFTGELVVGNRQ
+108 
-120 FALTDI
+120 
-126 PRASDPMGD
+126 
-135 YQGVLGQPITFT
+135 
-147 ARRKSDQMYNTVWLR
+147 
-162 FGDVDTKIIDPM
+162 
-174 RDTATWTPP
+174 
-183 LDLAS
+183 
-188 KFPQSNEGV
+188 
-197 GTLTLIT
+197 
-204 YRNGTTIE
+204 
-212 TGRSASQIRLRI
+212 
-224 PDTEKPVI
+224 
-232 KGINT
+232 
-237 EEQHAK
+237 
-243 CKELLKNLKYVRIL
+243 
-257 SEIQV
+257 
-262 SLGDFETKYGATIP
+262 
-276 EDGMTVRLMQDAKVL
+276 
-291 REVVG
+291 
-296 KNIILNNINTSGK
+296 
-309 HILNVTIRDSRGLT
+309 T

-336 SPPVCSARVDRRN
+336 SPPVCNARVDRRN

-368 DQNRNVNAGRRTVT
+368 DQNRNVNASRRTVT

-486 LTGDDGFGTWLPD
+486 LTEDSGQAIVLAERYDA
-499 NHDINNVYL
+499 NNIL
-508 AGFYRARNA
+508 ATGFYRCLRPTNIPA
-517 KNVPPGI
+517 KDEWFYI
-524 DSLIYLRVMGNN
+524 RVISHNLSSYVFQEAYGYNGNW
-536 SNYIVQELFTFGG
+536 T
-549 AYLGYR
+549 GYR
-555 QKIGVNKWT
+555 VKVGNIWQPWKSYEGEDT
-564 PWFSIDNDNTP
+564 PVYYLEN
-575 IYTLTDVPIGWGIK
+575 VPIGWNIK

-598 VTVDVFA
+598 VTVDVNA

-638 NAGSTIIAPALWSF
+638 NSGSNIIAPALWSF

>member
-34 IDLWLKVGTQ
+34 IDLWLKVGIQ

-96 VDAFVNAYSTAF
+96 VDAFVNAYSTPF

-162 FGDVDTKIIDPM
+162 FGDVDIKIIDPM

-262 SLGDFETKYGATIP
+262 TLGDFETKYGATIP
-276 EDGMTVRLMQDAKVL
+276 DDGMTVRLMQDAKVL

-296 KNIILNNINTSGK
+296 KNVILNNINTSGK
-309 HILNVTIRDSRGLT
+309 HVLNVTIRDSRGLT

-358 LNGRTFPLFD
+358 LNGRTFALFD
-368 DQNRNVNAGRRTVT
+368 DQNRNVNAGKRYVT
-382 VKNTTTNT
+382 IKNTTTNT
-390 TVNDTSGNLVS
+390 VVDDTSGNLVS

-407 ADAIVDLTADYS
+407 SNRVLDLTADYS

-486 LTGDDGFGTWLPD
+486 LTEDSGQAIVLAERYDV
-499 NHDINNVYL
+499 NNLL
-508 AGFYRARNA
+508 ATGFYRCLRPT
-517 KNVPPGI
+517 NVPAKDEWFYI
-524 DSLIYLRVMGNN
+524 RVISHNLSSYVFQEAYGYNGNW
-536 SNYIVQELFTFGG
+536 T
-549 AYLGYR
+549 GYR
-555 QKIGVNKWT
+555 VKVRNVWQPWKSYEGEDT
-564 PWFSIDNDNTP
+564 PVYYLEN
-575 IYTLTDVPIGWGIK
+575 VPIGWGLK

-598 VTVDVFA
+598 VTVDVFS

-638 NAGSTIIAPALWSF
+638 NSGSTIINPALWSF

-680 STQPATGGANAQ
+680 STPPATGGANAK

>member
-224 PDTEKPVI
+224 PDTEKPII

-276 EDGMTVRLMQDAKVL
+276 DDGMTVRLMQDAKVL

-296 KNIILNNINTSGK
+296 KNVILNNINTSGK
-309 HILNVTIRDSRGLT
+309 HVLNVTIRDSRGLT

-358 LNGRTFPLFD
+358 LNGRTFALFD
-368 DQNRNVNAGRRTVT
+368 NQNRNVNAGKRYVT
-382 VKNTTTNT
+382 IKNTTTNT
-390 TVNDTSGNLVS
+390 VVDDTSGNLVS

-407 ADAIVDLTADYS
+407 NDRIVDLAADYS

-486 LTGDDGFGTWLPD
+486 LTEDSGQAIVLAERYDV
-499 NHDINNVYL
+499 NNLL
-508 AGFYRARNA
+508 ATGFYRCLRPTNVPVKDEWFYIRVISHNLSSYVFQEAYGYNGNWTGYRVKV
-517 KNVPPGI
+517 KNVWQPWKSYEGEDTPVY
-524 DSLIYLRVMGNN
+524 YLEN
-536 SNYIVQELFTFGG
+536 
-549 AYLGYR
+549 
-555 QKIGVNKWT
+555 
-564 PWFSIDNDNTP
+564 
-575 IYTLTDVPIGWGIK
+575 VPIGWGIK

-598 VTVDVFA
+598 VTVDIFS

-638 NAGSTIIAPALWSF
+638 NSGTTIINPALWSF

-680 STQPATGGANAQ
+680 STAPATGGANAQ

>member
-224 PDTEKPVI
+224 PDTEKPII

-262 SLGDFETKYGATIP
+262 TLGDFETKYGATIP
-276 EDGMTVRLMQDAKVL
+276 DDGMTVRLMQDAKVL

-296 KNIILNNINTSGK
+296 KNVILNNINTSGK
-309 HILNVTIRDSRGLT
+309 HVLNVTIRDSRGLT

-358 LNGRTFPLFD
+358 LNGRTFALFD
-368 DQNRNVNAGRRTVT
+368 DQNRNVNAGKRYVT
-382 VKNTTTNT
+382 IKNTTTNT
-390 TVNDTSGNLVS
+390 VVDDTSGNLVS

-407 ADAIVDLTADYS
+407 NDRIVDLAADYS

-475 FVNNKKLSTHA
+475 FINNKKLSTHA
-486 LTGDDGFGTWLPD
+486 LTEDSGQAIVLAERYDV
-499 NHDINNVYL
+499 NNLL
-508 AGFYRARNA
+508 ATGFYRCLRPT
-517 KNVPPGI
+517 NVPAKDEWFYI
-524 DSLIYLRVMGNN
+524 RVISHNLSSYVFQEAYGYNGNW
-536 SNYIVQELFTFGG
+536 T
-549 AYLGYR
+549 GYR
-555 QKIGVNKWT
+555 VKVRNVWQPWKSYEGEDT
-564 PWFSIDNDNTP
+564 PVYYLEN
-575 IYTLTDVPIGWGIK
+575 VPIGWGIK

-610 VNVENAKLGER
+610 VNVENSKLGER

-638 NAGSTIIAPALWSF
+638 NAGTTIIAPALWSF

-680 STQPATGGANAQ
+680 STPPATGGANAQ

>member
-276 EDGMTVRLMQDAKVL
+276 DDGMTVRLMQDAKVL

-296 KNIILNNINTSGK
+296 KNVILNNINTSGK
-309 HILNVTIRDSRGLT
+309 HILNVTIRDSRGLI

-401 IFGIND
+401 LFGIHD
-407 ADAIVDLTADYS
+407 SDRVLDLSADYS

-475 FVNNKKLSTHA
+475 YVNNKKLSTHA
-486 LTGDDGFGTWLPD
+486 LTDDRGQAIVLSERYD
-499 NHDINNVYL
+499 ANNIL
-508 AGFYRARNA
+508 ATGFYRCLRPI
-517 KNVPPGI
+517 NVPAKDEWFYI
-524 DSLIYLRVMGNN
+524 RVISHNI
-536 SNYIVQELFTFGG
+536 SSYVFQEAYGYNGG
-549 AYLGYR
+549 WTGYR
-555 QKIGVNKWT
+555 VKVRNIWQPWKSYEGEDT
-564 PWFSIDNDNTP
+564 PVYYLEN
-575 IYTLTDVPIGWGIK
+575 VPIGWDIK
-589 ATFQKRGRI
+589 ATLQKRGRI
-598 VTVDVFA
+598 VTVDINS